1 MVKVSVILCCYNQQD
16 YIEQALRSVLSQQ
29 TDCEVE
35 LIIADDCSTDTTLS
49 IINDIEMKGHRSGFV
64 FKYLN
69 STCNLGFHANYKR
82 AFEACTGKYT
92 AILEGDDWWD
102 KPNHLQQ
109 HIDFLESHHRFS
121 MSFNRLNFYHQNS
134 GENNLSE
141 WPTKD
146 IKLSL
151 KQHIQYGNPIGNLSA
166 CVFRTK
172 HLHSLPKDF
181 YELNFADYE
190 LGMFMALHGPIGA
203 LAECTSTYRV
213 NDKGQW
219 QGLSSEAKQKSL
231 INNLKEVS
239 EHLPRRVRRYISE
252 YLILIAEGR
261 ENEVYLSWKGRIK
274 RLIRKW
280 TK

>member
-1 MVKVSVILCCYNQQD
+1 MNVSVILISYNQQD
-16 YIEQALRSVLSQQ
+16 YIGQALRSILSQQ
-29 TDCEVE
+29 IDCEVE
-35 LIIADDCSTDTTLS
+35 LIIADDCSTDATLS
-49 IINDIEMKGHRSGFV
+49 IIKGIEMQGHKSSFI
-64 FKYLN
+64 FKYLD
-69 STCNLGFHANYKR
+69 SDCNLGFHANYRR
-82 AFEACTGKYT
+82 AFAACTGKYT

-109 HIDFLESHHRFS
+109 HIEFLESHHRCS
-121 MSFNRLNFYHQNS
+121 MSCNRLNFFHQNL
-134 GENNLSE
+134 GEYHLSK

-172 HLHSLPKDF
+172 YLHSLPEDF
-181 YELNFADYE
+181 YDLNFADYE

-203 LAECTSTYRV
+203 LTESTSVYRV
-213 NDKGQW
+213 NNNGQW
-219 QGLSSEAKQKSL
+219 QRLSPEAKQETF
-231 INNLKEVS
+231 INDLKKVS
-239 EHLPRRVRRYISE
+239 THLPKKGRRYIAE
-252 YLILIAEGR
+252 YLTLITEGR

-274 RLIRKW
+274 RLFHKW